1 MADLRQYTGKEPPV
15 WVSDFF
21 QDIEALGF
29 HITTS
34 NRGRAA
40 SNPAKKTLC
49 IEWRGVYVAYTH
61 HNLWRHGRFYG
72 YRFNIGQRRAT
83 NACPPGFDLSAFCL
97 EHGCAPSSF
106 AVYTEES
113 GSYLQVHDEA
123 TAVHL
128 LLEIADFLGAGLLAS
143 SDRDAAA
150 TVQEDL
156 DKLDGRTD
164 IPDTIRKSLID
175 ARLGQGKF
183 RIDLMKS
190 FSGACAV
197 SGLMLSPTLRA
208 SHIVPWRSSTDEERL
223 DPNNG
228 LLLSAN
234 LDALFDRHLITFDIE
249 GRIALSRLLTEADLA
264 NLGPLGSMRQPPNPE
279 RASYLERHNVAFKQ
293 KERERI
299 DSKLT

>member
-1 MADLRQYTGKEPPV
+1 MADLRQYTGKEPPA
-15 WVSDFF
+15 WMSSFF
-21 QDIEALGF
+21 QNIEALGF
-29 HITTS
+29 HVTTS

-72 YRFNIGQRRAT
+72 YRFNIAQRRAT

-123 TAVHL
+123 AAMRL
-128 LLEIADFLGAGLLAS
+128 LLEIPDLLVSGLLAN

-150 TVQEDL
+150 QVQQDL
-156 DKLDGRTD
+156 EKLDGRTD
-164 IPDTIRKSLID
+164 IPDTIRKALID

-183 RIDLMKS
+183 RTDLMNS
-190 FSGACAV
+190 FSGGCAV
-197 SGLMLSPTLRA
+197 SGLMLSPALRA

-234 LDALFDRHLITFDIE
+234 LDALFDRHLITFDTE
-249 GRIALSRLLTEADLA
+249 GRVVLSKLLTESDLA
-264 NLGPLGSMRQPPNPE
+264 NLGPLGSIRQPPNHG
-279 RASYLERHNVAFKQ
+279 RVSFLQRHNATFAQ
-293 KERERI
+293 KERERTE
-299 DSKLT
+299 SKLM